1 MKKKK
6 PKALALTQ
14 IVLAL
19 NFVILGYMLSD
30 KSEYKTIIISLSII
44 GALACAYEA
53 VRIFRK
59 IIRSYLL
66 TAMKTAQIKYM
77 YLKLK
82 RLLIMI

>member
-53 VRIFRK
+53 VRIFRNN
-59 IIRSYLL
+59 RN
-66 TAMKTAQIKYM
+66 
-77 YLKLK
+77 
-82 RLLIMI
+82 